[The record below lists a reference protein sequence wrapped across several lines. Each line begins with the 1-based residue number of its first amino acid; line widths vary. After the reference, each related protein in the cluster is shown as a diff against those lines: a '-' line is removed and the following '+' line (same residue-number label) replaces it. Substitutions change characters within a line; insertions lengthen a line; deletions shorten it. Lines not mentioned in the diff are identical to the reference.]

1 MRKKTL
7 YCEIY
12 FYDHGWHTTKKIIGE
27 VDRLQLF
34 SPLNS
39 FIEVKN
45 YENKIISKRDVKHV
59 IVFEMQNEI
68 VIAKNSLEVNKP
80 LKIEGWIF

>member
-1 MRKKTL
+1 MRIKIV

-12 FYDHGWHTTKKIIGE
+12 FFDHEWQTTRKIIGE
-27 VDRLQLF
+27 VDTQQLF

-45 YENKIISKRDVKHV
+45 YENKTISKYDVERLIIYEKKS
-59 IVFEMQNEI
+59 EI
-68 VIAKNSLEVNKP
+68 AIAKETLEVNTT
-80 LKIEGWIF
+80 LKIES